1 MNKVISVE
9 EGNENNIGITT
20 GAPLVETVWE
30 GIVIVGAIKSV
41 EELELIT
48 WMVAG
53 RMFLK

>member
-48 WMVAG
+48 
-53 RMFLK
+53 